1 MSQQV
6 HLANLEPFKN
16 ETLVKEG
23 FEKVT
28 PIKMR
33 GSADPEHLQW
43 TYDNTL
49 VKHFKEYRKCLGKTP
64 GHKRLR
70 DCMNKYPIR
79 TQGPQPHVYGK
90 AQRGGCCRGKEI
102 GSGGFDTK
110 ARGKKGQTECQRACD
125 DMKNCTHY
133 SYDHGAGVCALCNEC
148 DIDRSN
154 KLDKRS
160 NLRYL
165 SYSKGVP
172 ISEQYGP
179 VTPNDSARATTKT
192 AFDGRMKQLVKTKNY
207 VDKRQV
213 ALDKAEHELEEGEIT
228 LNKEHA
234 NIRTRSNYI
243 YLFYLTASV
252 SSLYYLITGLD

>member
-1 MSQQV
+1 MARQV
-6 HLANLEPFKN
+6 QLANLEPFKN
-16 ETLVKEG
+16 ETSVKEG

-49 VKHFKEYRKCLGKTP
+49 VKNFKEYRKCLGRTP
-64 GHKRLR
+64 RHKRLR

-79 TQGPQPHVYGK
+79 TQGPQPHAYGK
-90 AQRGGCCRGKEI
+90 AQRGGCCRGKEL
-102 GSGGFDTK
+102 GGGGFYTK
-110 ARGKKGQTECQRACD
+110 ARGEKGQMECQRACD

-133 SYDHGAGVCALCNEC
+133 SYGRGVCALCNEC

-154 KLDKRS
+154 KIDWPA
-160 NLRYL
+160 NLNYN
-165 SYSKGVP
+165 SYKKGVP
-172 ISEQYGP
+172 ISELYGP
-179 VTPNDSARATTKT
+179 VTPDDSARATTKT
-192 AFDGRMKQLVKTKNY
+192 AFDGRMKQLVKIKNY
-207 VDKRQV
+207 VDKRQI
-213 ALDKAEHELEEGEIT
+213 ALDKAEHELSESQDTIKQEY
-228 LNKEHA
+228 ND
-234 NIRTRSNYI
+234 IRTRSNYI